1 MGGLGVIVEYLP
13 PSLGKES
20 ARDKV
25 SCSGI
30 YLGSGWILTHGTIV
44 TDVLKDKTAA
54 PLLEVLKR
62 EGIAINGSGSDL
74 RTVIDVTESK
84 FQIIC
89 DKNIQTN
96 SSNLL
101 LDSLQALPKQ
111 VSAVLKPLMLQNYSH
126 PKWLQD
132 RDLHLPLVSSLPET
146 PHYFSHPASVSMIFL
161 QPGVT
166 DSLSAMMPPYDGWK
180 LTEEKDGDEGLD
192 SDLASIILPLF
203 VVLKV
208 NIQKDRKE
216 NCSTLVPA
224 KELYFL
230 TENLLTHTSVANKG
244 ANAYIESSPFGSLSP
259 SVFLNSLSKG
269 IISNV
274 SGHNGD
280 IYLTD
285 ARCMMGGEGAP
296 VYTVAN
302 EKLNLCAI
310 VISSFCW
317 KNGEWLGLS
326 ILAAARPVLQMLQH
340 LLKNKIDNKEDALRF
355 SEVPGGLSPIQPLK
369 SEINNH
375 SLEKI
380 AKTLD
385 NVVVAISC
393 DGGWGSGIVINTSPG
408 IILTCAH
415 VVQRS
420 LLDEVTVITAGGTL
434 MTGQVIYRTNPRGFC
449 QGASGD
455 AGKLGSSMWDI
466 ALVQTSATLLE
477 ALPLASS
484 LPPKGSSVLVA
495 GHGIF
500 NPYRFPAPSFSHGII
515 SKIIC
520 IEASCLEL
528 PFLNQW
534 KPVGMGQSKGIVYS
548 ENKNI
553 EEIGLDNE
561 REVQDESLHFSS
573 QCTNRDSVNVGM
585 EGIDERHTA
594 KLTSLFGGEDNLVPV
609 MFQTTCSVYAGN
621 SGGPIVSYHPE
632 HGLQVVGLMVCNTKD
647 LSNKATFPHINLAVP
662 APAMYKIISSYI
674 LSKDKMLLSY
684 LGVECPAVSKLWA
697 LDLIPQSRL

>member
-30 YLGSGWILTHGTIV
+30 YLGNGWILTHGTIV
-44 TDVLKDKTAA
+44 TDVLKEKAA
-54 PLLEVLKR
+54 GPLCEVLKR
-62 EGIAINGSGSDL
+62 EGIAINENGSDL
-74 RTVIDVTESK
+74 RTVIDITESK
-84 FQIIC
+84 FQIIY
-89 DKNIQTN
+89 DKTIQRN

-101 LDSLQALPKQ
+101 LQALPKR
-111 VSAVLKPLMLQNYSH
+111 VSAVLKPSVLQNYSH
-126 PKWLQD
+126 PNWLED
-132 RDLHLPLVSSLPET
+132 RDLHSPLVSSPET
-146 PHYFSHPASVSMIFL
+146 PHYFSRHASVSMLFL

-166 DSLSAMMPPYDGWK
+166 DSLSAMMPPSDGWR

-208 NIQKDRKE
+208 NIQKDHEE
-216 NCSTLVPA
+216 NCSTLISP
-224 KELYFL
+224 KELVFL
-230 TENLLTHTSVANKG
+230 TENLLTHTAVANKG

-296 VYTVAN
+296 VYTVVN
-302 EKLNLCAI
+302 EKVNLCAI

-326 ILAAARPVLQMLQH
+326 ILAAARPVLQALH
-340 LLKNKIDNKEDALRF
+340 HILKNRINKEDTLRF
-355 SEVPGGLSPIQPLK
+355 SEVPGGLSPIQPLR
-369 SEINNH
+369 SEIINH
-375 SLEKI
+375 SLERI

-385 NVVVAISC
+385 NVVVAICC

-415 VVQRS
+415 VVQHS
-420 LLDEVTVITAGGTL
+420 LLDEVTVITAGGTH
-434 MTGQVIYRTNPRGFC
+434 MTGQVIYRTNPHGFC
-449 QGASGD
+449 QGASRD

-520 IEASCLEL
+520 IEASGLEL
-528 PFLNQW
+528 PSSNQW
-534 KPVGMGQSKGIVYS
+534 NPIGTGQSKGIVYT

-553 EEIGLDNE
+553 KDIGLDNE
-561 REVQDESLHFSS
+561 REAQDESLHFSS
-573 QCTNRDSVNVGM
+573 HCTNRDSVNVGM
-585 EGIDERHTA
+585 ESIDERDTA

-674 LSKDKMLLSY
+674 LSKDKKLLSH